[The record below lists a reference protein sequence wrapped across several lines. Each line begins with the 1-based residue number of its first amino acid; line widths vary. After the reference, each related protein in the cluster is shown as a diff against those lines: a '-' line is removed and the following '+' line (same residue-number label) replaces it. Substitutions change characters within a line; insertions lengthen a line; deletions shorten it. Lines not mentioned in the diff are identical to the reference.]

1 MKKINNKFLTILSI
15 LFIIIGISIITIN
28 LINSKEDIIY
38 DYNILKNSN
47 SEVYLLE
54 NNFYDNKILNKDDNY
69 DYYASKSIDKI
80 KINFDYKFN
89 SNKKNNIKYKYNI
102 KSQIV
107 SNIDN
112 EDNLIWNKTFTL
124 KDNTE
129 YNIKSNNFDI
139 TDEIYIDYN
148 YYNSYVDEFEKT
160 YNIKTNSILKIYLN
174 VSFINEYIDK
184 TYNDYIEIDIPLS
197 NKLTSIT
204 NNYEKSI
211 VNNITNSKDKNYIIY
226 IIGSSFII
234 LSAIFINIV
243 IFNKNKLN
251 KNNKILKLKL
261 KEYNEIIIN
270 VTSKPNTDKLN
281 YIFVKSIDDLIN
293 IAVVNNTNI
302 ICYEST
308 KKKNFYVIIN
318 DYVYIFSILI

>member
-69 DYYASKSIDKI
+69 DYYASKSIV
-80 KINFDYKFN
+80 
-89 SNKKNNIKYKYNI
+89 

-139 TDEIYIDYN
+139 ADEIYIDYN

-318 DYVYIFSILI
+318 NYVYIFSILI

>member
-89 SNKKNNIKYKYNI
+89 SNKKSNIKYKYNI

-148 YYNSYVDEFEKT
+148 YYNS
-160 YNIKTNSILKIYLN
+160 
-174 VSFINEYIDK
+174 
-184 TYNDYIEIDIPLS
+184 
-197 NKLTSIT
+197 
-204 NNYEKSI
+204 
-211 VNNITNSKDKNYIIY
+211 
-226 IIGSSFII
+226 
-234 LSAIFINIV
+234 
-243 IFNKNKLN
+243 
-251 KNNKILKLKL
+251 
-261 KEYNEIIIN
+261 
-270 VTSKPNTDKLN
+270 
-281 YIFVKSIDDLIN
+281 
-293 IAVVNNTNI
+293 
-302 ICYEST
+302 
-308 KKKNFYVIIN
+308 
-318 DYVYIFSILI
+318 